1 MPSDIVVKCSHTLKD
16 KNFTIAF
23 AESITAGKMVSEFAL
38 IPYCGSVLKGAIAC
52 YDRSVKETLM
62 GVNPEIIDQ
71 FTAESA
77 EVTEQLSI
85 GLKKLIP
92 ADVIVAITGLASE
105 GGSETPE
112 KPVGTMFINGFIKDR
127 SFSKV
132 YKLDGNP
139 PQIILQAVDKA
150 AELVLEKLA
159 EFGI

>member
-16 KNFTIAF
+16 KNLTIAF
-23 AESITAGKMVSEFAL
+23 AESITAGKLISEFAL
-38 IPYCGSVLKGAIAC
+38 IPNCGSILKGSIAC

-62 GVNPEIIDQ
+62 GVDPKIIDE

-77 EVTEQLSI
+77 QVTERLAV
-85 GLKKLIP
+85 GLKKLVP
-92 ADVIVAITGLASE
+92 ADVIVAVTGLASD

-112 KPVGTMFINGFIKDR
+112 KPVGTMFINGFIKDHP
-127 SFSKV
+127 FSDV

-139 PQIILQAVDKA
+139 PEIILQVVDKA
-150 AELVLEKLA
+150 AELVLQKLD